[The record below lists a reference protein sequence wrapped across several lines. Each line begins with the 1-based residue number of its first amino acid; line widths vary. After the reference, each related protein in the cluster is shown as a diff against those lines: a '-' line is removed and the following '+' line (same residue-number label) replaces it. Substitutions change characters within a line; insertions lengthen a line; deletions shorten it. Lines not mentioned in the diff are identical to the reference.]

1 VTNVELI
8 DHHFSNNA
16 NYQTNGVKLSIS
28 RLQGYSLC
36 LNHFIRNDK
45 VVQTVS
51 VTPREDI
58 GEIKFDPA
66 TYSYSIDGE
75 QVFRGVSSNRPVRG
89 EV

>member
-1 VTNVELI
+1 VI
-8 DHHFSNNA
+8 
-16 NYQTNGVKLSIS
+16 SIF
-28 RLQGYSLC
+28 
-36 LNHFIRNDK
+36 NRNDK

-58 GEIKFDPA
+58 GQIKFDPA
-66 TYSYSIDGE
+66 TYSYSIDGG